1 MTPLRPV
8 LPLHDMARIRLD
20 GPFEFRLPAHVV
32 RRLEME
38 LILRVLAGWDL
49 LLLLAT
55 LFR

>member
-1 MTPLRPV
+1 MTPFWPL

-20 GPFEFRLPAHVV
+20 GPCEFRLPADAV
-32 RRLEME
+32 RRLEKD
-38 LILRVLAGWDL
+38 LILRVLAGWAL